1 MLVSHSGEIT
11 RLLSF
16 IQGQKEEWSH
26 CAQGEEGK
34 RTSWILRAT
43 TLGFIYTLDVL
54 LSKLSLSVSVSS
66 NDKAL
71 THCSLLIAYPIV
83 LTDALS

>member
-1 MLVSHSGEIT
+1 M
-11 RLLSF
+11 SF
-16 IQGQKEEWSH
+16 MQGLEESSQ
-26 CAQGEEGK
+26 CAVEGEGK

-71 THCSLLIAYPIV
+71 TCRSLLIAYLIV
-83 LTDALS
+83 LTDAL

>member
-1 MLVSHSGEIT
+1 MYKG
-11 RLLSF
+11 RN
-16 IQGQKEEWSH
+16 
-26 CAQGEEGK
+26 AK

-43 TLGFIYTLDVL
+43 TPGFIYTLDVL
-54 LSKLSLSVSVSS
+54 LSKLLQRVSVSS

-71 THCSLLIAYPIV
+71 MCRSLLIAYLIV